1 MQRVC
6 LRRMAREV
14 DNKGQSTQKSGA
26 ANKGPTCQHR
36 DRTKVTMKRRQA
48 HARKAAEASGRIQ
61 ARKAEQPKQQR
72 CCTASARDDAGT
84 CARGRVTG
92 QEWAVGKEHERN
104 ADAQA
109 QGDPSMGP
117 GRRKRRAGHRRL
129 KHATFTRMDGWER
142 RKERISRGQMARHKW
157 RTQHGNARPKAKAAK
172 GTKGQTQET
181 ATAHATRTAQGR
193 HQQHKGKA
201 NDAADQARKVDQDTN
216 ETREGSAGAKLS
228 AARATR
234 GNRHQARKSNAAARK
249 KCAREAN
256 ADNKRTQAA
265 HRTRRHK
272 TRGSVGRRPWRQAW
286 DGRKDSHKKN
296 KAAEPQHQTKWHDET
311 QCAPRVGNK
320 KQKSKT
326 QREEKPGIA
335 DAR

>member
-6 LRRMAREV
+6 LRRMDREV
-14 DNKGQSTQKSGA
+14 DNKEQSTQKSGA
-26 ANKGPTCQHR
+26 ANKGPNCQHR
-36 DRTKVTMKRRQA
+36 GRTKVTMSYA
-48 HARKAAEASGRIQ
+48 SARTESDRGFGGYKNAKPRSRN
-61 ARKAEQPKQQR
+61 RKR

-92 QEWAVGKEHERN
+92 QNGRWGTNMNAMRTHRHKATRAWAPGEGKEGLAPQTEARN
-104 ADAQA
+104 IHTH
-109 QGDPSMGP
+109 
-117 GRRKRRAGHRRL
+117 GRLGKEEGKDKPRANG
-129 KHATFTRMDGWER
+129 TP
-142 RKERISRGQMARHKW
+142 QMAH
-157 RTQHGNARPKAKAAK
+157 TARERAAK
-172 GTKGQTQET
+172 GESREGHEGTNAGNRDLHTRRAQHRQASAAQRQKLTTLRPRHGRW
-181 ATAHATRTAQGR
+181 TRTQM
-193 HQQHKGKA
+193 
-201 NDAADQARKVDQDTN
+201 N
-216 ETREGSAGAKLS
+216 EEGSAGAQLS

-234 GNRHQARKSNAAARK
+234 GNRHQARKSNAAAGKSAQETQMQTTSGHRQDTEQEPQD
-249 KCAREAN
+249 AR
-256 ADNKRTQAA
+256 
-265 HRTRRHK
+265 
-272 TRGSVGRRPWRQAW
+272 SVGRRPWRQAW